1 MIPES
6 RHWVKVDQEGPK
18 KGTEKY
24 SLRGIAEQPTG
35 CYTGSGEF
43 QLGLVSFGEVE
54 MEKVP
59 RAVGEG
65 SRESAVEPAGGLL
78 TAKEAANY
86 LRISLFTLRKIEQ
99 QGMIVPYRTPGGHR
113 RYSIEML
120 NEYLERSR
128 LAPPVD

>member
-1 MIPES
+1 
-6 RHWVKVDQEGPK
+6 
-18 KGTEKY
+18 
-24 SLRGIAEQPTG
+24 
-35 CYTGSGEF
+35 
-43 QLGLVSFGEVE
+43 

-59 RAVGEG
+59 RAAGEG
-65 SRESAVEPAGGLL
+65 SRESAIEPAGGLL